1 MLNLI
6 KLFGSSV
13 FIKFFHINIVFLYC
27 FMLLLFFAG
36 LIQIKYIAVILIKNK
51 KWMLMSNK
59 NVFELFLM
67 RVAPSFALNAHKN
80 EIKIQKNLQHER
92 FVQPFRLVE
101 WVRKIC
107 WSIQLRRSLSGPHIV
122 HCRSI
127 LPQLLFAGSET
138 RWFFLRGLFPRAQ
151 LKLWGILRNF

>member
-1 MLNLI
+1 MFDLIKYQQIWKIWDSKDMLNLI

-80 EIKIQKNLQHER
+80 EIKIQKTYNMSVL
-92 FVQPFRLVE
+92 F
-101 WVRKIC
+101 
-107 WSIQLRRSLSGPHIV
+107 SL
-122 HCRSI
+122 
-127 LPQLLFAGSET
+127 F
-138 RWFFLRGLFPRAQ
+138 GL
-151 LKLWGILRNF
+151 